1 MTPEQRTAL
10 IAARASGM
18 TWVQVAA
25 ACGYN
30 SPQAAYDAHRRVTKP
45 NPYRWT
51 PDEISDLWVAWESN
65 RPIPEIAVRFGVSP
79 QAVTQQASI
88 RGWTRR
94 VRHTT
99 TTERHEIQRLDL
111 AGLTVDAIAIRLN
124 RSTTTIRRMLREK
137 ARPPSRPRP
146 L

>member
-1 MTPEQRTAL
+1 MTAEQRTAL
-10 IAARASGM
+10 VAARASGM
-18 TWVQVAA
+18 TWAQVAK

-30 SPQAAYDAHRRVTKP
+30 SPQAAYDAHRRITKP

-65 RPIPEIAVRFGVSP
+65 HPISEIAARFGVSP
-79 QAVTQQASI
+79 QAITQQASI

-99 TTERHEIQRLDL
+99 TSERREIQRLDL
-111 AGLTVDAIAIRLN
+111 AGLTVDAIATQLN
-124 RSTTTIRRMLREK
+124 RHPATIRRMLREK